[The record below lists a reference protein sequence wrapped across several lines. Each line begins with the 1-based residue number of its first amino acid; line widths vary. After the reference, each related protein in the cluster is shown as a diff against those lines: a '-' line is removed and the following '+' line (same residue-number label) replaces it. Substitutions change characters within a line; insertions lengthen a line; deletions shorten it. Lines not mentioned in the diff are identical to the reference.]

1 VPITV
6 KPAKPDYADDAKL
19 VQAELVHLPDQVAG
33 ALDDA
38 GIRIVACRGSVVDFD
53 PSLSGE
59 RPRNWPEGKTWDS
72 VPGAY
77 LPRHKIVA
85 IATVAKT
92 RGERCVPPFGH
103 LHGSRSLAVHETLH
117 GYDYSR
123 EHHLSKGRAFRAA
136 WSADRATLASDYY
149 VNAASGPEESFAES
163 GAHQFGL
170 DQSQRSAWPHL
181 EGFWNMHGDG
191 LWSVPLTLDLAPD
204 DDIESLDAGSIGRGV
219 RRDDGSFT
227 LFLTA
232 KGPRGEI
239 GHGMVTV
246 AAGDTGFETLVEVY
260 AQARRR
266 DHQFGMTLHGHAFD
280 VPPFPD

>member
-1 VPITV
+1 VPIIV
-6 KPAKPDYADDAKL
+6 EPAKPDYDDDAEL
-19 VQAELVHLPDQVAG
+19 VRAELVHLPEQVAG
-33 ALDDA
+33 ALEEA
-38 GIRIVACRGSVVDFD
+38 GIRILACRGSVVDFD

-77 LPRHKIVA
+77 LPRHKTVA
-85 IATVAKT
+85 IATVAKAD
-92 RGERCVPPFGH
+92 GQRCVPPFGQ

-123 EHHLSKGRAFRAA
+123 AHHLSKARAFRAA
-136 WSADRATLASDYY
+136 WSADRATLGADYY

-181 EGFWNMHGDG
+181 ESFWDAHGEAV
-191 LWSVPLTLDLAPD
+191 WSAPLTLGLMPD
-204 DDIESLDAGSIGRGV
+204 DDDEKMEAGSIGLGV

-232 KGPRGEI
+232 KGLGGEI

-246 AAGDTGFETLVEVY
+246 VAGEPGFEMLVEVD
-260 AQARRR
+260 AQARRK
-266 DHQFGMTLHGHAFD
+266 DYKFGMTLHVSGFD
-280 VPPFPD
+280 VPPFPE